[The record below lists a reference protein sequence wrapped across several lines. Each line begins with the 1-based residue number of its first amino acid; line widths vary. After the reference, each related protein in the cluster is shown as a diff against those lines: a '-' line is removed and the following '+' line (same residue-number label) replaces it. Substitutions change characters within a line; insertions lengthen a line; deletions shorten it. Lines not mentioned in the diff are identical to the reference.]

1 MRLGGPIPA
10 RARSPGPASIRID
23 EGKTHL
29 VLEIPDAFSPRR
41 LTFVLPAEGVLHRGQ
56 RVSVRWQP
64 GSDDI
69 SQTGIVLRPLGS
81 TRVDDNVVI
90 PKEDL
95 VINGDR
101 IDFRIPTAL
110 PDRLHGQIE
119 IGVIGT
125 AYVKPRFGPCPV
137 DRCSVSLTFDAAPL
151 PARLP

>member
-1 MRLGGPIPA
+1 V
-10 RARSPGPASIRID
+10 SIRCCRAI
-23 EGKTHL
+23 
-29 VLEIPDAFSPRR
+29 
-41 LTFVLPAEGVLHRGQ
+41 
-56 RVSVRWQP
+56 
-64 GSDDI
+64 
-69 SQTGIVLRPLGS
+69 
-81 TRVDDNVVI
+81 DNVII

-119 IGVIGT
+119 IRVIGT

-137 DRCSVSLTFDAAPL
+137 DRCSVSLIFDAAPL